1 MRKRILNYSILNSS
15 FNYINIIEG
24 VSKVTAVRPEGAEA
38 HSPGPL
44 GSAACLSKNTL
55 GKKPPKTMR
64 PVRAK
69 ALIINAFALAGR
81 LLFSIRT
88 PKVLPWAMCFWG
100 FQPVLLTFDTPSSFC
115 LLATMQFPFTCCG
128 DQRPPLL

>member
-44 GSAACLSKNTL
+44 GSAACLSKN
-55 GKKPPKTMR
+55 
-64 PVRAK
+64 
-69 ALIINAFALAGR
+69 ALR
-81 LLFSIRT
+81 
-88 PKVLPWAMCFWG
+88 
-100 FQPVLLTFDTPSSFC
+100 
-115 LLATMQFPFTCCG
+115 
-128 DQRPPLL
+128 